1 VRFVTCLEHGLRSFN
16 GEYFFTYI
24 TDLIWILMLWFRAI
38 QFPVTKALPYIF
50 TSFGY
55 GTWYFFASW
64 MLVATAW
71 AYFFVPETKGL
82 TIDQMD
88 YVLYVTQLFESA
100 PTFTNFSFCIVVIT
114 PMRHTQFL
122 IPHAPRRRF
131 LDSLRI
137 LKLRRLFQFEDES
150 DSGQHRESYCT
161 SILICYC
168 SN

>member
-1 VRFVTCLEHGLRSFN
+1 MF
-16 GEYFFTYI
+16 
-24 TDLIWILMLWFRAI
+24 WFRAI

-88 YVLYVTQLFESA
+88 YVLYVTQLFESVRTLA
-100 PTFTNFSFCIVVIT
+100 NFSFYIVVTT
-114 PMRHTQFL
+114 PMHRTRFL
-122 IPHAPRRRF
+122 IRLAPPRKS

-137 LKLRRLFQFEDES
+137 PKSRRLFQCERS
-150 DSGQHRESYCT
+150 KLSLTIGSHTTPQS
-161 SILICYC
+161 
-168 SN
+168 